1 MKWAEILGIA
11 AGSGGLVTAIW
22 SVVKWASNRKTDKK
36 INEVE
41 AEDKQLESLRKQ
53 CDWNARQ
60 IDKLNKKIDELYQYI
75 HSLEDERLAL
85 MKRNNELELA
95 LKIAEYNKC
104 ERPDDEC
111 IRRLPQRQKCR
122 LRMLLNG
129 TYEACGEEGEE
140 EPDEQEHGH
149 DHGQEHKK

>member
-1 MKWAEILGIA
+1 MKWVEILGIA
-11 AGSGGLVTAIW
+11 AGSGGLVSAIW
-22 SVVKWASNRKTDKK
+22 GVVKWVSNRKTDKK
-36 INEVE
+36 IKEVE
-41 AEDKQLESLRKQ
+41 AEDKQFESLRKQ
-53 CDWNARQ
+53 CDWNAKQ

-104 ERPDDEC
+104 ERPDDDC

-122 LRMLLNG
+122 LKMLLNG
-129 TYEACGEEGEE
+129 SYEACDGDGGD
-140 EPDEQEHGH
+140 EPEEQEHGH
-149 DHGQEHKK
+149 GKEDKK